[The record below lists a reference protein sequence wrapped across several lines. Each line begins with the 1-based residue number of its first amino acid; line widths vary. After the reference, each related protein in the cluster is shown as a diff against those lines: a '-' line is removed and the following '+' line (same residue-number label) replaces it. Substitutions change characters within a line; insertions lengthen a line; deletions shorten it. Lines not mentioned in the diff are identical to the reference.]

1 MELES
6 ARMPIEVV
14 VFVSLRRCDVLG
26 VGILFSVSG
35 QGSLILKVGFGLF
48 FWCIAG
54 VLSAPYFWVGS

>member
-1 MELES
+1 
-6 ARMPIEVV
+6 
-14 VFVSLRRCDVLG
+14 VLG